1 MKIILPVI
9 RRELFEKG
17 KLVNGT
23 IPFSFDSEVVPP
35 LYQSRSYEYEEGYL
49 IDNLLF
55 VI

>member
-9 RRELFEKG
+9 SRELFEKG

-35 LYQSRSYEYEEGYL
+35 FISPVAMDMKKGT
-49 IDNLLF
+49 
-55 VI
+55 